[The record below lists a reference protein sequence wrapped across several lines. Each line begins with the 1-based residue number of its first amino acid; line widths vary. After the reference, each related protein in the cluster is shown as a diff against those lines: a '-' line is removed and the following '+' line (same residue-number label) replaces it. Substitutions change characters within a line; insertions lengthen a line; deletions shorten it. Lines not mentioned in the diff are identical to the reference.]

1 MGGYAV
7 AHGSV
12 YPFLV
17 KYSDVSPSTN
27 SKLKGFFNDQMRRVH
42 LYLEL
47 ASVIDWGDHFVKAT
61 YNLESDGPLCLTCY
75 EEIDKIFAAIH
86 SGHCPN
92 VEAIS
97 KKLAHEVQGVHE
109 NQMKRHAQNAI
120 QPGLDCFKSQMEGS
134 QKDALDA
141 FKSAH
146 LFSPHKAHTM
156 KPVAL
161 DVDSLKSFPFF
172 DDNVLKEMK
181 EELPTYL
188 AKSAD
193 TDEVSALLPG
203 GSKTVNSCQFGLQ
216 PLEKCCLFSQVLLLL
231 SVFFLCSMLPSM
243 TNKIIHCRTTSR
255 LP

>member
-1 MGGYAV
+1 MQQLMVQFGDV
-7 AHGSV
+7 H
-12 YPFLV
+12 PFLV
-17 KYSDVSPSTN
+17 KYSDISPTTN

-42 LYLEL
+42 LYIEL
-47 ASVIDWGDHFVKAT
+47 ASVIDWGEHFIKAT
-61 YNLESDGPLCLTCY
+61 YNLEGDGPLRLTCY

-97 KKLAHEVQGVHE
+97 KKLAREVRGVRE
-109 NQMKRHAQNAI
+109 NQMKQYAQNAI
-120 QPGLDCFKSQMEGS
+120 QPGLDYFKSQMEGS
-134 QKDALDA
+134 LKGALDA
-141 FKSAH
+141 FKSAR

-156 KPVAL
+156 KPVTS

-172 DDNVLKEMK
+172 DNALKEMK

-188 AKSAD
+188 AKCAD

-203 GSKTVNSCQFGLQ
+203 GSETANSCQFGLQ

-231 SVFFLCSMLPSM
+231 SVFFLCSVLPSM
-243 TNKIIHCRTTSR
+243 TNKITHCKTTLR